1 MTVSGEVGSPEAGFD
16 ADPLLSSPVLFSSVI
31 TEAEASVSEAGFLA
45 PIISLSM
52 GFCFSEV
59 PCEVAQLEQIRRLK
73 STNKRLSQ
81 VYDIG
86 IQVLHSFLLKSP
98 RCTAKQY
105 KGRKGAH
112 VGLLKA
118 IAFHFL
124 MSRRTTRKRPLFSKT
139 RLEYVFVSTK

>member
-1 MTVSGEVGSPEAGFD
+1 
-16 ADPLLSSPVLFSSVI
+16 
-31 TEAEASVSEAGFLA
+31 
-45 PIISLSM
+45 M

-73 STNKRLSQ
+73 NTNKRLTQ

-86 IQVLHSFLLKSP
+86 IQVLHFFLSKSP
-98 RCTAKQY
+98 RCTVKQY

-112 VGLLKA
+112 VGLLRA
-118 IAFHFL
+118 ITFHFL
-124 MSRRTTRKRPLFSKT
+124 MSRQTTQKRPLFNKT